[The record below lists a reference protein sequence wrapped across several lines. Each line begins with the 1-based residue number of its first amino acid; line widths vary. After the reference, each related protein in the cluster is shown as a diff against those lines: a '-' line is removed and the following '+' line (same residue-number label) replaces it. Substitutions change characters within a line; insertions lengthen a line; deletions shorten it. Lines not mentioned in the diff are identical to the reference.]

1 MTVEYSVDVCK
12 ELEDRFRAAEVH
24 RPMRINRFDPGDELT
39 YTVTGLEQTNTA
51 RVHLVI
57 EKFVGGGFAGQVY
70 KVRVLDIAGP
80 GLWHGLP
87 ARGNTAKP
95 VPSTSSG
102 QALSGA
108 EGMAVPPIN
117 GLEAGGLYA
126 MKILIPPTG
135 FSRIF
140 RNVLYRSGVQGPFQ
154 LQGNPTAARAG
165 ALWQK
170 FIRRGARLRFGDEK
184 TVVDIYGTF
193 VDDKLGSC
201 GELSEWIEGRTWR
214 LEVDDRMDLIH
225 SRLTIDELKSKTCN
239 RNLSPGESQIK
250 FGSPEYRAKRR
261 FMSEFVKLLHDMGG
275 HEFARQY
282 EWSTCKSQPNCLK
295 RKGTD
300 DDPDKGL
307 VAVDF
312 RAGLALLPF
321 LPMSPGDFKLIIKG
335 LLRGS
340 LVQFDRGSPRK
351 LERFV
356 QEHSDEFSDM
366 TAMLDELKAAEQ
378 VYRDSV
384 PDITHNHIHLLF
396 SRRLWSTM
404 LNSAV
409 TGWRVRNLI
418 DDEHERKL
426 RKSKLLTLVFSVIGL
441 IPFIG
446 GFLRRLWGRAD
457 WRRHYAAMLT
467 GGYLRRVLRAGIAE
481 KVILW
486 HRAGRLSGDM
496 ALKTTAE
503 PWRFWCHFPLSILPA
518 GLHRF
523 LTDRR
528 FRKEKLIYIF
538 VRPFKLY
545 FNRQLREQWLRDMV
559 AEGQKKHMLSDDDAQ
574 TILTQI
580 NEPYIQKYL
589 ISMVVHLLTLPVTQI
604 VSVAVAGIYYLLH
617 RGAPNAFAKGLGIIV
632 AFQLVPISP
641 GSLVRGLYVL
651 ALVIKDRDFRDYSI
665 AAILAFFKYIG
676 YLAFPI
682 QMTYHYPAMARFMA
696 GHWATEAVHI
706 VPVFGERGALLEHW
720 GFCLFYNWP
729 LTIRRRM
736 LKRAELRASI
746 KPRYWH
752 LGVCAAATTAI
763 FSLVDYYYL
772 TGIGRLPGLKD
783 IWWLVI
789 LAPVVCGAGI
799 TLGAGGTVLWK
810 RIASATVC
818 GLVAALLCTIVSAIL
833 DSPGSIA
840 IISVITRFAW
850 RAFIFSIWSTIGA
863 IVTELKLPEPVF
875 DRV

>member
-1 MTVEYSVDVCK
+1 MTAEYSVDVCK

-24 RPMRINRFDPGDELT
+24 RPMRINRFDQGDELT
-39 YTVTGLEQTNTA
+39 YTVTGLERTSTA

-70 KVRVLDIAGP
+70 KVKILDI
-80 GLWHGLP
+80 
-87 ARGNTAKP
+87 
-95 VPSTSSG
+95 S
-102 QALSGA
+102 A
-108 EGMAVPPIN
+108 EGGQLN

-140 RNVLYRSGVQGPFQ
+140 RNVLYRIGFQGPFQ
-154 LQGNPTAARAG
+154 LQVNPTAARAG

-184 TVVDIYGTF
+184 AVVDIYGTF

-201 GELSEWIEGRTWR
+201 GELSEWIDGRTWQ

-225 SRLTIDELKSKTCN
+225 SRLPIDELKSKIGN
-239 RNLSPGESQIK
+239 RKSQIK
-250 FGSPEYRAKRR
+250 FGSPEFRAKRR

-295 RKGTD
+295 RKGAD

-356 QEHSDEFSDM
+356 QEYSDEFSDM
-366 TAMLDELKAAEQ
+366 TAMLDELKAAER

-384 PDITHNHIHLLF
+384 PDITHNHIRLLF

-418 DDEHERKL
+418 DDKHKRKL
-426 RKSKLLTLVFSVIGL
+426 HKSKLLTLVFSIIGL
-441 IPFIG
+441 IPFLG
-446 GFLRRLWGRAD
+446 GFLQRLWGRAN

-467 GGYLRRVLRAGIAE
+467 GGYLRRALRAGIAE

-496 ALKTTAE
+496 ALKTAAK
-503 PWRFWCHFPLSILPA
+503 PWLFWCHWPLSILPA

-589 ISMVVHLLTLPVTQI
+589 ISLVVHLLTLPVTQI
-604 VSVAVAGIYYLLH
+604 VSVTVAGIYYLLH
-617 RGAPNAFAKGLGIIV
+617 RGEPNAFAKGLGIIV

-665 AAILAFFKYIG
+665 AAILGFFKYIG

-752 LGVCAAATTAI
+752 LGLCAAVTTAV

-772 TGIGRLPGLKD
+772 TGLGRLPGLKD

-810 RIASATVC
+810 RIALATVC

-833 DSPGSIA
+833 DNPGSIA
-840 IISVITRFAW
+840 IGSGFIW

-863 IVTELKLPEPVF
+863 IVVELKLPEPVL
-875 DRV
+875 R